1 MNIIFDLGGVVITWD
16 PDDFVS
22 NVFDDKDTRK
32 IARKHILDHN
42 DWIEL
47 DRGVLSKN
55 EAIKRGTERSGLPES
70 EVKRLFD
77 AVPSYLIPVNESIRL
92 IHELK
97 SSRNKLFVLSNL
109 HLASIAHLEQEYSFL
124 ELFDGKVISCRINKV
139 KPESEIY
146 EHLLEKYKLEMYNT
160 IFIDDVDLNVNA
172 AAALGIKTIHFKN
185 IKQCR
190 QELQDFGCLS

>member
-1 MNIIFDLGGVVITWD
+1 LNIIFDLGGVVITWD

-22 NVFDDKDTRK
+22 NVFDDKNTQN
-32 IARKHILDHN
+32 IARTHILDHK

-47 DRGVLSKN
+47 DRGSLSKN
-55 EAIKRGTERSGLPES
+55 DAIKRGTERSGLPES

-77 AVPSYLIPVNESIRL
+77 AVPSYLTPVNESIRL
-92 IHELK
+92 LHDLK
-97 SSRNKLFVLSNL
+97 SLRNKLFVLSNL

-146 EHLLEKYKLEMYNT
+146 EHLLDKYKLDIKNT
-160 IFIDDVDLNVNA
+160 IFIDDVDMNVNA

-185 IKQCR
+185 INQCR
-190 QELQDFGCLS
+190 QELQELGCLF